1 MDIKIPQKSEKT
13 KDIKKEG
20 QIQPSSRM
28 TNQRLE
34 IISYLQSTREHPTAE
49 KIYFEIRKKL
59 PKISLGTIYRNLE
72 FLQEKNLIKKLNFGE
87 DKDRFDGDT
96 SVHHH
101 FCCLRCRRVIDL
113 TLPDAYQLAER
124 IVNSYNV
131 EISEF
136 SIIFKGRCNICK

>member
-1 MDIKIPQKSEKT
+1 VEKT
-13 KDIKKEG
+13 NNKIGKIAP
-20 QIQPSSRM
+20 QSRM

-34 IISYLQSTREHPTAE
+34 IISYLQSTKEHPNAE
-49 KIYFEIRKKL
+49 KIYIEIKKKL

-72 FLQEKNLIKKLNFGE
+72 FLQKKNLIKKLNFGE

-101 FCCLRCRRVIDL
+101 FYCLRCRRVIDL
-113 TLPDAYQLAER
+113 ALPDAYQLAER
-124 IVNSYNV
+124 VVNSHNV
-131 EISEF
+131 EVSEF